1 MLLKLHWNE
10 KKITL
15 QLSAS
20 SLSAN
25 KFQDAAYVFTH
36 EFTCQNCEQ
45 GGRKTRLNILECD
58 QKLDQA
64 PKMQSLRN
72 LFPKVL
78 SQVEHKVLQSRL
90 LLEQLRSLPLT
101 WLILH
106 QNETER
112 TCLWLPSPPQWVF
125 YPYCRSSVR
134 PSGLRAYADVITK
147 FSGIDRFPFSFKY
160 RATLGTLGARAD
172 ATGNM
177 PEIELTQLVKS
188 NRAWSSGWS

>member
-1 MLLKLHWNE
+1 
-10 KKITL
+10 
-15 QLSAS
+15 
-20 SLSAN
+20 
-25 KFQDAAYVFTH
+25 
-36 EFTCQNCEQ
+36 
-45 GGRKTRLNILECD
+45 
-58 QKLDQA
+58 
-64 PKMQSLRN
+64 MQSLRN

-112 TCLWLPSPPQWVF
+112 TCLWLPSLPQWVF

-134 PSGLRAYADVITK
+134 PSGLRAYADIITK

-160 RATLGTLGARAD
+160 RATLGTLSARAD

-177 PEIELTQLVKS
+177 PEIELAQLVKS
-188 NRAWSSGWS
+188 RSSMVVRLIVVLNTTVVDSDWRFDNLCRSHLES